1 MTTYKE
7 RISCESCG
15 HTEFDVIFDFGKI
28 PLAGS
33 FPKEP
38 DAQINTYPLKIIK
51 CKHCGLV
58 QTNTLIPPNTLFKDY
73 RYISSV
79 GMQDHFNDFADWL
92 VRTQKLTGMS
102 NVLEFGCNDGPLLEA
117 LKYRGIHNTLGVD
130 PATNIVELGRKKSLN
145 ILNDFFDY
153 NIARNKEWGNKFDLI
168 LASNTF
174 AHIEDIN
181 SVIKGVH
188 YSLKPKG
195 RFIFE
200 VQYLVDLVDKF
211 QFDFMYHEHLFYY
224 TVTSLKPLLSKYG
237 LKIIDVKSVPI
248 HSGSIRVVA
257 TKDTSEFKE
266 EIVDGFMEIEKDYK
280 DLSEFSS
287 KISLALNDLSS
298 QLGLIKEM
306 DKVVAGYGASGR
318 ANVVI
323 STMNWDTNDLM
334 YIVDESPERYDRF
347 TSNGKIPIFNPEILK
362 VHPPDYILILAWNF
376 ADMIIEKTKHLGIPY
391 IVPFPEVK
399 FIKP

>member
-153 NIARNKEWGNKFDLI
+153 NLARNKEWGNKFDLI

-318 ANVVI
+318 ANVVT

-391 IVPFPEVK
+391 IEPFPEVK